1 MQYDA
6 AGVGARGPGKRVPG
20 GTTPRNRLSI
30 KRIYCG
36 GREWAPGKEVEA
48 EKAGYREKDSKG
60 ERPAGNMREQRESRS
75 GAGAGSLSSLL
86 AAT

>member
-1 MQYDA
+1 M
-6 AGVGARGPGKRVPG
+6 
-20 GTTPRNRLSI
+20 
-30 KRIYCG
+30 G

>member
-1 MQYDA
+1 M
-6 AGVGARGPGKRVPG
+6 
-20 GTTPRNRLSI
+20 
-30 KRIYCG
+30 G

-48 EKAGYREKDSKG
+48 EKAGFRERVDSKG